1 MRYFY
6 LCLTVF
12 WCGLHAFDT
21 SIFLRSDLVIDS
33 TLEVI
38 VTEEDWNADATAQTR
53 CSFVNQDTLINVD
66 SVAMTADTLQRC
78 LNPFTLQG
86 AVLKVPNNTTR
97 IDKDGL
103 ALCEIE
109 QEEKVPTIIVYVL
122 DHSGSMDD
130 NDPNGIAD
138 DAFKNAIQSQAD
150 NDSTSFAAY
159 IPFNGDYIESDTIEP
174 LQLSTADNIL
184 KIQNS
189 INDSYGGTT
198 DFFDPLI
205 LAEEFLARP
214 AYDGYNKAII
224 MLADGDDQENL
235 SLTDSLASSNGFPRV
250 YGIFLGA
257 NEAGEQRMES
267 ISLATGAYST
277 QIDDA
282 NDVAPLITQL
292 VNDLV
297 VTATPTK
304 MKLTNQTNG
313 AFRIAFFDRFT
324 QQVDGSWVLSFGDDI
339 PLEESS
345 NEMLLNTIYRIGGED
360 VVSTPVTFTIEVTDD
375 VVNDDIDIEST
386 PFGTECV
393 EFNSINAFED
403 DSLLIDTL
411 VNRVDSILIELTAFV
426 EDELGDSVDV
436 ILNSRKTYDRYNT
449 NLKLFSN
456 NDTIVTYRGYVPV
469 DFSDVST
476 KSDSTL
482 LINPFD
488 TVLIKR
494 LNSIDSR
501 DFQITSFD
509 VKIQPEIYFS
519 QDTSSAEDI
528 GLNLVFP
535 GELRDSI
542 NVEISFLDTT
552 ITPYF
557 LGIHRRAQYLYIKSV
572 GLSSAFLLREIPAG
586 EFELVAKFT
595 DPSTELSYYDTTLV
609 IRPEFPLDSD
619 PLEVVLFDKN
629 VDGRLDSIRIP
640 FTDTINTA
648 IKESYE
654 YTITWPN
661 IQDSI
666 VEWFI
671 DSAFLSDNSRLAI
684 NDQIEFNLSSLD
696 FSRSQTGL
704 DSTWG
709 DVIVTQLFTDDFGT
723 FTRQWDDLPVID
735 SMAPILVS
743 SEVFWIEDGYD
754 SDQLVIRFSEPLD
767 TNISLN
773 DELFNFLVGDEL
785 VQLNYGDDFEWRR
798 NGQEFVIFFGGDDKS
813 HDVLFN
819 PRDGVQAIVGDGY
832 LVDKN
837 GLSISNSEEFI
848 NVDGGFNERI
858 EVTNLSVFSLDDE
871 FASKEDIEIEVFD
884 LSQDAISILES
895 KNEQGMVLGPLKVNE
910 TDSRDP
916 EDIRWRYQF
925 LVYSHL
931 GQFVTRKHGVIECT
945 SDAFKTDS
953 SRNCKDSRG
962 IKIALKWNYKDET
975 GRFVGTGVYIL
986 GLQVEDR
993 VLVTNKVAVR
1003 RTSDVLEIEF

>member
-1 MRYFY
+1 MRYF
-6 LCLTVF
+6 LILMT
-12 WCGLHAFDT
+12 GLLSGVNAFDT
-21 SIFLRSDLVIDS
+21 DLFLRSNLVIDS

-38 VTEEDWNADATAQTR
+38 VTDSDWNSEATAQTR
-53 CSFVNQDTLINVD
+53 CSFVNQDTLVNVD
-66 SVAMTADTLQRC
+66 TVAMTADTLQRC

-122 DHSGSMDD
+122 DHSGSMDN

-150 NDSTSFAAY
+150 NDSTSYAAY
-159 IPFNGDYIESDTIEP
+159 IPFNGDFIESDTIEP
-174 LQLSTADNIL
+174 LQLSSSDNIL

-189 INDSYGGTT
+189 INDTYGGTT
-198 DFFDPLI
+198 DFYDPLI
-205 LAEEFLARP
+205 LAEEFLSRSE
-214 AYDGYNKAII
+214 YDGYNKAII

-235 SLTDSLASSNGFPRV
+235 SLTDSLAASTGFPRV

-257 NEAGEQRMES
+257 NATGEQRMES
-267 ISLATGAYST
+267 IANATGAYST

-304 MKLTNQTNG
+304 LKLTNQSNG

-360 VVSTPVTFTIEVTDD
+360 VVSTPVTFTIEVTDE
-375 VVNDDIDIEST
+375 VVNEGVDIEST
-386 PFGTECV
+386 PFGTKCV
-393 EFNSINAFED
+393 EFNSINVFEE

-436 ILNSRKTYDRYNT
+436 IINSRKTGDRFNT

-469 DFSDVST
+469 DFSDVNE

-488 TVLIKR
+488 SILIKR
-494 LNSIDSR
+494 LNNIDSR

-509 VKIQPEIYFS
+509 VKVQPQVYFS

-528 GLNLVFP
+528 GLNLIFP
-535 GELRDSI
+535 SELQDSI
-542 NVEISFLDTT
+542 SVEISFLDTT
-552 ITPYF
+552 LSPYF
-557 LGIHRRAQYLYIKSV
+557 LGIHRRAQYLYIRSV
-572 GLSSAFLLREIPAG
+572 QLSSAFLLREIPEG
-586 EFELVAKFT
+586 EFELIAKFT
-595 DPSTELSYYDTTLV
+595 DPSTGLSYFDTTLV
-609 IRPEFPLDSD
+609 IRPQFPLDSD

-629 VDGRLDSIRIP
+629 IDGRLDSIRIP

-648 IKESYE
+648 IKESYQ

-661 IQDSI
+661 LQDSI
-666 VEWFI
+666 VEYTI
-671 DSAFLSDNSRLAI
+671 DSEFLSGYSREAI
-684 NDQIEFNLSSLD
+684 NDQIEFNLTSLD

-704 DSTWG
+704 DSSWG
-709 DVIVTQLFTDDFGT
+709 DVVVTQLFTDDFGT
-723 FTRQWDDLPVID
+723 FTREWDDLPVID

-743 SEVFWIEDGYD
+743 SEVFWVEDGYD

-767 TNISLN
+767 TNISQN
-773 DELFNFLVGDEL
+773 DELFNFLVGDQL
-785 VQLNYGDDFEWRR
+785 VQLNYGDDFEWRK
-798 NGQEFVIFFGGDDKS
+798 NGQEFVIFFGGDDKT
-813 HDVLFN
+813 HNVIFN

-832 LVDKN
+832 LIDKN
-837 GLSISNSEEFI
+837 GLSISNFDEFV

-858 EVTNLSVFSLDDE
+858 EVTNLSVFNLTDE
-871 FASKEDIEIEVFD
+871 FASKEDIELEVFD
-884 LSQDAISILES
+884 LSQDAISIIES

-910 TDSRDP
+910 TDPRAP

-945 SDAFKTDS
+945 SDAFKTETS
-953 SRNCKDSRG
+953 SNCKDSRG
-962 IKIALKWNYKDET
+962 IKIALKWNYKDDT